1 MFYYRPDFP
10 HYYEAIAWSYRS
22 RRDFSPSFKRKM
34 ERGVNENTTAEV
46 SLTYFFTLKTY
57 RQIALAS
64 KFGAALV
71 VSYIT
76 EVWYFVHPKCSR

>member
-1 MFYYRPDFP
+1 
-10 HYYEAIAWSYRS
+10 
-22 RRDFSPSFKRKM
+22 M

-76 EVWYFVHPKCSR
+76 EVKMVFSIYNILSTLLLAV

>member
-1 MFYYRPDFP
+1 
-10 HYYEAIAWSYRS
+10 
-22 RRDFSPSFKRKM
+22 M

-76 EVWYFVHPKCSR
+76 EVKMVFPIYNILSTLLLAV

>member
-1 MFYYRPDFP
+1 
-10 HYYEAIAWSYRS
+10 
-22 RRDFSPSFKRKM
+22 M

-76 EVWYFVHPKCSR
+76 EVKMVVSIYNILSTLLLAV